1 MKGIPCDARRREI
14 DIYEAKTRELPRP
27 VPRDPGPV
35 PGPWS
40 AEDGRASLPTGEA
53 LVQVGETITIAAHND
68 HNTITHLIRFLEW
81 MRAGGTIQGDER

>member
-1 MKGIPCDARRREI
+1 LRRAAPRNRHLRGENSRAAEAR
-14 DIYEAKTRELPRP
+14 
-27 VPRDPGPV
+27 G
-35 PGPWS
+35 
-40 AEDGRASLPTGEA
+40 ASLPTGEA